1 MLLFIVCLWR
11 RFKVGPFSGFPL
23 WSAPQKAH
31 YLQTIELTFFTLLKL
46 KFSLGINFPNKS
58 EKMFDQIIFYSL
70 KIRLFLLRKIFSNSS
85 LTDKQNLLFF
95 LGISLVGIYFE
106 TLQKFAWP
114 LFHSKFGKEDV
125 YLRFRAENFWVKPR
139 FWQWL
144 PAEHE

>member
-1 MLLFIVCLWR
+1 METLTFIVCLWR

-46 KFSLGINFPNKS
+46 KFSLGSNFPNKS

-95 LGISLVGIYFE
+95 FWEFHWLEFTLKHFKNLLDLYFILNLE
-106 TLQKFAWP
+106 KKMFI
-114 LFHSKFGKEDV
+114 
-125 YLRFRAENFWVKPR
+125 
-139 FWQWL
+139 
-144 PAEHE
+144 